1 VANAQIPAAA
11 AELSERGPG
20 RWRLDGDLA
29 LPQVARLAADPP
41 PAADTNGVELDL
53 AGVGRTSSAAVA
65 LLLHWQAGLRACG
78 SRLVLINPP
87 RSLYRLAALS
97 NVDGLLGLTDAT
109 TAAAADTSR

>member
-1 VANAQIPAAA
+1 
-11 AELSERGPG
+11 LSERGPG

-29 LPQVARLAADPP
+29 LPQVARLAAGPP
-41 PAADTNGVELDL
+41 PAGDTGSVELDL

-78 SRLVLINPP
+78 SRLVLVNVPQT
-87 RSLYRLAALS
+87 LHRLAALS

-109 TAAAADTSR
+109 TAAAADTGG